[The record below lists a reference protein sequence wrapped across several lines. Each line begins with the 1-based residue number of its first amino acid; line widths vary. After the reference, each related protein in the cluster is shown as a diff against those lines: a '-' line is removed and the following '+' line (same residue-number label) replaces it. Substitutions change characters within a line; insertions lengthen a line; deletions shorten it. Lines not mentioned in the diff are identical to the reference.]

1 MRIEVFNAEQTG
13 RQNSVLAWYC
23 ARTKPKHEH
32 IAAANL
38 RKNLGLEIF
47 LPRLRVEKATR
58 RGAVRGIEPLFS
70 CYIFLRCVLGE
81 KLAEIKHVNGLRT
94 LVHFGLKIPTI
105 ADAVIAELRESFAN
119 EEPVPVEREL
129 LPGDEVALAGG
140 NFDGMRAR
148 VLRNLPA
155 GRRVQILLD
164 ILGRQ
169 TPVEVDRGAIV
180 PTRNALADLM
190 PALAAP
196 QQARIFG

>member
-1 MRIEVFNAEQTG
+1 MRIEVFNAEQTW
-13 RQNSVLAWYC
+13 RQNSVPAWYC

-38 RKNLGLEIF
+38 RKNLGVEVF

-58 RGAVRGIEPLFS
+58 RGAVRGIEPLFP
-70 CYIFLRCVLGE
+70 CYIFLHCALGE
-81 KLAEIKHVNGLRT
+81 KLTEIKHVNGLRN

-105 ADAVIAELRESFAN
+105 ADSVIAELRDFFAN
-119 EEPVPVEREL
+119 EEPLPVKHEL

-140 NFDGMRAR
+140 TFDGMRAQ
-148 VLRNLPA
+148 VLRYLPA
-155 GRRVQILLD
+155 GKRVQILLD

-169 TPVEVDRGAIV
+169 TPVEVDRGAVV

-196 QQARIFG
+196 QQARISG